1 MANSDRATDSNLTIV
16 TTRGP
21 SAPKEGEEGSCLV
34 VIYGNDLG
42 RRIGLEQKATTVG
55 RSSKAD
61 LFIDDDSISRKHCE
75 LTWDGKRHRVRDL
88 ESTNGTYVNDE
99 LVDSAELRHGDQIK
113 IGRTI
118 MKFISG
124 GNVEGQYHEE
134 IYRLMTVDG
143 LTQVHNKRYFDEVLE
158 REVSRSARYGVRFSI
173 ILFDIDHFKEVND
186 SRGHL
191 AGDAVLRQLGT
202 LVNANIR
209 RDDVVCRTG
218 GEEFTIVTPETDRKG
233 AIGLA
238 EKIRRL
244 VEKTRFEF
252 EKERVPV
259 TISAGVAEW
268 DAAMELGD
276 QLVADADAKLYEAKG
291 GGRNRVCG

>member
-21 SAPKEGEEGSCLV
+21 SAPKEGEAGSCLV

-124 GNVEGQYHEE
+124 GNVEGHYHEE

-233 AIGLA
+233 AVGLA

-291 GGRNRVCG
+291 SGRNRVCG